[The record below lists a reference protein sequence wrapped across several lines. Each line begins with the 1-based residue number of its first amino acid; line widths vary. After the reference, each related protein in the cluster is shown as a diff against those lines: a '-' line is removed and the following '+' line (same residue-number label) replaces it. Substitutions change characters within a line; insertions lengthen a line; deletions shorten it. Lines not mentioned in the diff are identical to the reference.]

1 MRKPGPFVLTSDFA
15 PKGDQIQA
23 IDRLSEGLRSGA
35 RHQVLKGVTGSGKT
49 FTMANLIARVNRPVL
64 VISHNK
70 TLAAQLYQEFRRFF
84 PRNAVEYF
92 VSYYDY
98 YQPEAFIPSSN
109 TYIAK
114 EATINDE
121 IDRLRLCATN
131 SLFARRDVIIVASV
145 SCIYG
150 IGAPENYY
158 SMSFSLSAGETL
170 SRKGLLE
177 KLVSVQ
183 YEREGGEFKRGTFR
197 VRGDI
202 VEVFPSYEDSA
213 YRIELEDGRIKAI
226 SAVDPLLGRIRE
238 TLDTVMIHPRTFFST
253 PAETLR
259 TAVAGIEAE
268 LKEQVA
274 HFQARG
280 MAVEAERIE
289 ERALYD
295 VEMLREFGYCPGI
308 ENYSRHLT
316 GRAAGEPP
324 FTLLDYFPADFL
336 TIIDESHVTVPQIGG
351 MYAGDRSRKLTL
363 VEHGFRLP
371 SALDNRPLNFDEF
384 EGRVGQ
390 TLYVSA
396 TPSLFEIKKSPGR
409 VVEQVI
415 RPTGL
420 TDPEL
425 EIRPIRGQVDDLMA
439 EIRARAARNERVL
452 VTTLTK
458 KMAEDLARHYH
469 ELGLRV
475 RYLHSEIETLDRVNV
490 LRDLRKG
497 KFDAL
502 IGINLLRE
510 GLDLPE
516 VSLVAILDADK
527 EGFLRSSTALIQTF
541 GRAARNV
548 AGKAILYADT
558 MTDSMKLAMEETS
571 RRRRLQQE
579 YNSSH
584 GITPQSIVKGIDEVL
599 TSVYERDYLDYTRI
613 SEDKDIYLSPQRRMK
628 RMDELAKLMKEAS
641 AALEFEKAA
650 AYRDELAKLK
660 KRELELGL

>member
-1 MRKPGPFVLTSDFA
+1 MRFELKSEFV
-15 PKGDQIQA
+15 PKGDQVQA
-23 IDRLSEGLRSGA
+23 IDRLAEGLAAGA
-35 RHQVLKGVTGSGKT
+35 PHQVLKGVTGSGKT
-49 FTMANLIARVNRPVL
+49 FTMANIIARAGRPVL

-84 PRNAVEYF
+84 PENAVEYF

-98 YQPEAFIPSSN
+98 YQPEAFIPASN

-150 IGAPENYY
+150 IGAPETYY
-158 SMSFSLSAGETL
+158 AMSFPLAVGDAL
-170 SRKGLLE
+170 PRKALLE

-183 YEREGGEFKRGTFR
+183 YERAEAEFKRGTFR

-202 VEVFPSYEDSA
+202 VEIFPSYEDSA
-213 YRIELEDGRIKAI
+213 CRVELEDGRIKSLA
-226 SAVDPLLGRIRE
+226 AVDPLLGSVRKS
-238 TLDTVMIHPRTFFST
+238 LDSLIVHPRTFFST

-259 TAVAGIEAE
+259 KAAAGIEAE
-268 LKEQVA
+268 LADQVA
-274 HFQARG
+274 RFRARG
-280 MAVEAERIE
+280 LAVEAARIE
-289 ERALYD
+289 ERTLYD
-295 VEMLREFGYCPGI
+295 IDMLRELGYCPGI

-316 GRAAGEPP
+316 GRAPGEPP
-324 FTLLDYFPADFL
+324 YTLLDYFPGDFL

-371 SALDNRPLNFDEF
+371 SALDNRPLNYAEF
-384 EGRVGQ
+384 EARVGQ
-390 TLYVSA
+390 VLYVSA
-396 TPSLFEIKKSPGR
+396 TPGPAEVRKSAGR

-420 TDPEL
+420 TDPEI
-425 EIRPIRGQVDDLMA
+425 EVRPVRGQVDDLMG
-439 EIRARAARNERVL
+439 EIRLRAARNERVL

-475 RYLHSEIETLDRVNV
+475 RYLHSEVETLDRVKV

-497 KFDAL
+497 AFDAL

-527 EGFLRSSTALIQTF
+527 EGFLRSATALIQTF

-548 AGKAILYADT
+548 AGRAILYADT
-558 MTDSMKLAMEETS
+558 VTDSMRAAIDETA
-571 RRRRLQQE
+571 RRRGIQRD
-579 YNSSH
+579 YNAAH

-613 SEDKDIYLSPQRRMK
+613 SEDKDIYLSPQRRKK

-650 AYRDELAKLK
+650 AYRDELIKLK
-660 KRELELGL
+660 KRELEMGL

>member
-1 MRKPGPFVLTSDFA
+1 MKAFELKSEFA
-15 PKGDQIQA
+15 PKGDQVQA
-23 IDRLSEGLRSGA
+23 IDRLAEGLAAGA

-49 FTMANLIARVNRPVL
+49 FTMANIIAKVNRPVL

-98 YQPEAFIPSSN
+98 YQPEAFIPASN

-150 IGAPENYY
+150 IGAPDTYY
-158 SMSFSLSAGETL
+158 SMSFPLALGQAIG
-170 SRKGLLE
+170 RKALLE

-183 YEREGGEFKRGTFR
+183 YEREEGDFKRGTFR

-202 VEVFPSYEDSA
+202 VEIFPSYEDSA
-213 YRIELEDGRIKAI
+213 YRIELEDGRVKALT
-226 SAVDPLLGRIRE
+226 AVDPLLGKVRE
-238 TLDTVMIHPRTFFST
+238 PLETVMVHPRTFFST

-268 LKEQVA
+268 LKDQVA
-274 HFQARG
+274 RFQAQG
-280 MAVEAERIE
+280 KAVEAERIE
-289 ERALYD
+289 ERTLYD
-295 VEMLREFGYCPGI
+295 LEMLREFGYCPGI

-316 GRAAGEPP
+316 GRAPGEPP
-324 FTLLDYFPADFL
+324 FTLLDYFPKDFL

-384 EGRVGQ
+384 GGRVGQ
-390 TLYVSA
+390 ILYVSA
-396 TPSLFEIKKSPGR
+396 TPAPYEIGRSPGR

-475 RYLHSEIETLDRVNV
+475 RYLHSEVETLDRVNV

-497 KFDAL
+497 VFDAL

-527 EGFLRSSTALIQTF
+527 EGFLRSATALIQTF

-548 AGKAILYADT
+548 AGRAILYADA
-558 MTDSMKLAMEETS
+558 MTDSMKAAIEETA
-571 RRRRLQQE
+571 RRRRIQQD
-579 YNSSH
+579 YNAAN

-613 SEDKDIYLSPQRRMK
+613 SEDKDIYLSPHRRKK
-628 RMDELAKLMKEAS
+628 RMDELTKLMKEAS

-650 AYRDELAKLK
+650 AYRDELTKLK